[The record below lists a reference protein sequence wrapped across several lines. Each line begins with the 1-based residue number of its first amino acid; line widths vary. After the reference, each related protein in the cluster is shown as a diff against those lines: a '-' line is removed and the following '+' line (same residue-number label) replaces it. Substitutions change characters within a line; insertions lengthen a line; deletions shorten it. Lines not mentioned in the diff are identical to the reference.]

1 MENVVFVIN
10 SYGVNEIIE
19 NTITVEGIEE
29 NEWEEFEVESNIV
42 SKYELYD
49 SIARISYDDEFS
61 IQDVLDEV
69 DRLDEILW
77 G

>member
-42 SKYELYD
+42 RKYELYD

>member
-29 NEWEEFEVESNIV
+29 NEWEGVEIESNIV

>member
-19 NTITVEGIEE
+19 NNITVEGIEE

>member
-1 MENVVFVIN
+1 MEKVLFVIN

-29 NEWEEFEVESNIV
+29 NEWEGVEIESNIV